1 MVVRFKTNR
10 VSGTRERPASAG
22 YTGGNI
28 QSNTTVE
35 SQRYT
40 NLLHCNCFGSGLR
53 VVKKLWRQIC
63 EINSMNHTC
72 PYFEGSVPQFVA
84 ASVAAPLPGAG
95 HWAPP
100 AAPRYCTTALSAQ
113 TNLLLGLFKTAQVLL
128 LPSHITHVTQRTQQI
143 DQIIEQLSIIS
154 FVSLLRIKNDCPTA
168 KVLSPVLQHGRVVP
182 KCKWCDKSNQ

>member
-1 MVVRFKTNR
+1 MEENYSV
-10 VSGTRERPASAG
+10 A
-22 YTGGNI
+22 
-28 QSNTTVE
+28 Q
-35 SQRYT
+35 
-40 NLLHCNCFGSGLR
+40 
-53 VVKKLWRQIC
+53 KLWRQIC
-63 EINSMNHTC
+63 EIKSMNRPAPTLKAVC
-72 PYFEGSVPQFVA
+72 PSLLRRVWPRR
-84 ASVAAPLPGAG
+84 SPGAG